1 MKIYL
6 LEDVKGKGKKGD
18 IVEVSDGYGRN
29 FLIPKKLGKLVDAE
43 VLSEKKS
50 KDDAAVFHREQ
61 EILHAKKVAK
71 VLDGG
76 TVEIKAKAGANGKL
90 FGSITSKEVATAI
103 KNLFNVD
110 VDKKKIDLPE
120 IKQFGTFN
128 FVVKIYH
135 EILANMK
142 VFVTEEQS

>member
-18 IVEVSDGYGRN
+18 IIEVSDGYGRN

-61 EILHAKKVAK
+61 EILHAKEVAK
-71 VLDGG
+71 ILDGK

-90 FGSITSKEVATAI
+90 FGSITSKEVAAAL
-103 KNLFNVD
+103 KNLFDVD

-128 FVVKIYH
+128 FVVKIYPK
-135 EILANMK
+135 IVANMK
-142 VFVTEEQS
+142 VFVIEEQS